1 MPAKAKESAQRDE
14 IPTRRDLIRRSRY
27 RTPYGEQVPEQ
38 SSSTRPVVTTVNIG
52 ASDPR
57 RLANFYL
64 ELLGLEVAEQEP
76 DWVLLRDP
84 RGGVGLSFQRETP
97 YERPVWPARPG
108 AQQMM
113 LHLEI
118 RVDDLAA
125 ASARAEDCGATMA
138 ALQPQDDVR
147 VYLDPDGH
155 PFCLWLDS

>member
-1 MPAKAKESAQRDE
+1 M
-14 IPTRRDLIRRSRY
+14 
-27 RTPYGEQVPEQ
+27 
-38 SSSTRPVVTTVNIG
+38 TTVNIG
-52 ASDPR
+52 ASDPE

-64 ELLGLEVAEQEP
+64 QLLDLTVVEQEA
-76 DWVLLRDP
+76 DWILLRDP

-97 YERPVWPARPG
+97 YERPVWPTRPG

-125 ASARAEDCGATMA
+125 ASARAEECGATLA
-138 ALQPQDDVR
+138 ADQPQDDVR